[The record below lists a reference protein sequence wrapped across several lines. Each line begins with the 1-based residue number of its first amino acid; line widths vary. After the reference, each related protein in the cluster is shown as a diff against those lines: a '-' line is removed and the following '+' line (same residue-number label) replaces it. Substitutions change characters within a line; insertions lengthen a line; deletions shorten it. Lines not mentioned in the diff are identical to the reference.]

1 MPSFCPMRRYCNK
14 KAGFASGF
22 FIVCRLLTLEAVV
35 VVWQFALTFA
45 AIRQA
50 DFQET
55 VANHEGEVA
64 GVVVQ
69 LQVFL
74 VGSVAVEAAGG
85 VVFRFFAEF
94 GGLDGVVA
102 GAVQG
107 QAGLQA
113 IAVGAGQY
121 AVVGAFERVTCGS
134 GRRRS
139 GLAVG
144 GCGGCRGGTAATQAA
159 CEQEGNEQSGGFE
172 GFRH

>member
-1 MPSFCPMRRYCNK
+1 MRRYCNK

-22 FIVCRLLTLEAVV
+22 FVVCRLLALEAVV
-35 VVWQFALTFA
+35 VVWQFALAFA

-69 LQVFL
+69 LQVFF
-74 VGSVAVEAAGG
+74 VGGVAVEAAGG
-85 VVFRFFAEF
+85 VVFWFFAKF

-121 AVVGAFERVTCGS
+121 AVVGAFERVAC
-134 GRRRS
+134 GRRRG

-144 GCGGCRGGTAATQAA
+144 RCGGCRGGTAATEAA
-159 CEQEGNEQSGGFE
+159 GEQEGNEQSGGFE

>member
-1 MPSFCPMRRYCNK
+1 MRRYCNK
-14 KAGFASGF
+14 KAGVASGF
-22 FIVCRLLTLEAVV
+22 FIVCRLLALEAVV

-55 VANHEGEVA
+55 IANHEGEVA

-69 LQVFL
+69 LKVFL
-74 VGSVAVEAAGG
+74 VGSVAVEATGG

-94 GGLDGVVA
+94 SGLDGVVA

-113 IAVGAGQY
+113 IAVSAGQY
-121 AVVGAFERVTCGS
+121 AVVGALERVTCGG
-134 GRRRS
+134 GRGRG

-144 GCGGCRGGTAATQAA
+144 RCGGCRGGTAATQAA

>member
-1 MPSFCPMRRYCNK
+1 MRRYCNK

-22 FIVCRLLTLEAVV
+22 FIVCRLLALEAVV
-35 VVWQFALTFA
+35 VVWQFALAFA

-69 LQVFL
+69 LKVFL
-74 VGSVAVEAAGG
+74 VGSVAVEATGG

-144 GCGGCRGGTAATQAA
+144 RCGGCRGGTAATQAA

>member
-1 MPSFCPMRRYCNK
+1 M
-14 KAGFASGF
+14 
-22 FIVCRLLTLEAVV
+22 
-35 VVWQFALTFA
+35 
-45 AIRQA
+45 
-50 DFQET
+50 
-55 VANHEGEVA
+55 
-64 GVVVQ
+64 
-69 LQVFL
+69 
-74 VGSVAVEAAGG
+74 
-85 VVFRFFAEF
+85 VFRFFAEF

-144 GCGGCRGGTAATQAA
+144 RYGGCCGGTTATQAA

>member
-22 FIVCRLLTLEAVV
+22 FIVCRLLALEAVV
-35 VVWQFALTFA
+35 VVWQFALAFA

-107 QAGLQA
+107 QAGLQTV
-113 IAVGAGQY
+113 AVDAG
-121 AVVGAFERVTCGS
+121 
-134 GRRRS
+134 
-139 GLAVG
+139 
-144 GCGGCRGGTAATQAA
+144 
-159 CEQEGNEQSGGFE
+159 
-172 GFRH
+172 

>member
-22 FIVCRLLTLEAVV
+22 FIVCRLLALEAVV

-55 VANHEGEVA
+55 VANHESEVA

-107 QAGLQA
+107 QAGLQTV
-113 IAVGAGQY
+113 AVGAGQD
-121 AVVGAFERVTCGS
+121 AVVGAFEGIARGS
-134 GRRRS
+134 GGRQGSLAIGRRGGWRRR
-139 GLAVG
+139 V
-144 GCGGCRGGTAATQAA
+144 ATQATG
-159 CEQEGNEQSGGFE
+159 EEEGDEEAGGFE